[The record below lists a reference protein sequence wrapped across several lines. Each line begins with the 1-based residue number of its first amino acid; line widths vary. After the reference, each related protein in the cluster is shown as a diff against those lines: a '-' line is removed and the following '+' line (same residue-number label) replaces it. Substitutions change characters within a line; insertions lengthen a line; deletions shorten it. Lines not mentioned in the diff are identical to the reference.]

1 MSETKRTV
9 PTLIFNVLFA
19 IVCAAAIV
27 MYFISPVWRID
38 LKANISNEMMHE
50 LTGGE
55 IDDLNEAL
63 GEDGT
68 DVSLSIA
75 LDSMTVA
82 QCLMQ
87 WDAAAMVSDI
97 LDRNLDSLATQLVAV
112 IEPIA
117 KNTIKTQA
125 SSAVKTE
132 IKNAVKDY
140 LSSPENEVTEERVN
154 ELLTEAGV
162 TDTYIEEK
170 TGAIIDRLYESG
182 STVDGVVDEVMRT
195 VDEVYADLTAASNV
209 EEFQDIA
216 LTEES
221 RESIRSAVAD
231 IVTDYADENGYIN
244 PEEIVNRLVIEALQ
258 SMSGESSEEEGA
270 GTAALTAASYAA
282 ASEAQQPADPSAQQP
297 AGSSDSNEQLKTE
310 LKNYLSEQLLEGPA
324 APAVF
329 LPFVML
335 GLGILLAISLLS
347 WVYLLLKILFKTFMK
362 NKYVKVKM
370 PIILGWFLFLFLM
383 LLPNLALTY
392 IPTMLAG
399 VLPAE
404 ILSVFT
410 MLTGTTFFSSAMYAA
425 IAAAVLVVLCIPYR
439 IICKP
444 KNN

>member
-75 LDSMTVA
+75 LDSMAVA
-82 QCLMQ
+82 QCLVQ
-87 WDAAAMVSDI
+87 WDAAAMVDDI

-170 TGAIIDRLYESG
+170 TDAIIDRLYTNG
-182 STVDGVVDEVMRT
+182 SSVDGVVDEVMTT
-195 VDEVYADLTAASNV
+195 VDEVYADLTASNV

-221 RESIRSAVAD
+221 RESIRNAVAD

-244 PEEIVNRLVIEALQ
+244 PEEIVNQLVIEALQ

-297 AGSSDSNEQLKTE
+297 AGSSGSNEQLKTE

-347 WVYLLLKILFKTFMK
+347 WVYLLVKILCKTFMK

-425 IAAAVLVVLCIPYR
+425 IAAAVLVVLWIPYR

>member
-75 LDSMTVA
+75 LDSMAVA
-82 QCLMQ
+82 QCLVQ
-87 WDAAAMVSDI
+87 WDAAAMVDDI

-170 TGAIIDRLYESG
+170 TDAIIDRLYTNG
-182 STVDGVVDEVMRT
+182 SSVDGVVDEVMTT
-195 VDEVYADLTAASNV
+195 VDEVYADLTASNV

-221 RESIRSAVAD
+221 RESIRNAVAD

-244 PEEIVNRLVIEALQ
+244 PEEIVNQLVIEALQ

-297 AGSSDSNEQLKTE
+297 AGSSGSNEQLKTE

-347 WVYLLLKILFKTFMK
+347 WVYLLLKILCKTFMK

-404 ILSVFT
+404 VLSVFT
-410 MLTGTTFFSSAMYAA
+410 MLTGTAFFSSAMYAA
-425 IAAAVLVVLCIPYR
+425 IAAAVLVVLWIPYR

>member
-38 LKANISNEMMHE
+38 VKANISNEMMHE

-75 LDSMTVA
+75 LDSMAVA

-87 WDAAAMVSDI
+87 WDAAAMVDDI

-140 LSSPENEVTEERVN
+140 LSSPENEKTEEEVN
-154 ELLTEAGV
+154 ALLTEAGV

-170 TGAIIDRLYESG
+170 TDAIIDRLYESA

-195 VDEVYADLTAASNV
+195 VDEVYADLTASDV

-221 RESIRSAVAD
+221 RESIRNAVAD

-297 AGSSDSNEQLKTE
+297 AGSSGSNEQLKTE

-410 MLTGTTFFSSAMYAA
+410 MLSGTSFFSSAMYAA

>member
-38 LKANISNEMMHE
+38 VKANISNEMMHE

-75 LDSMTVA
+75 LDSMAVA

-170 TGAIIDRLYESG
+170 TDAIIDRLYESG

-195 VDEVYADLTAASNV
+195 VDEVYADLTASNV

-244 PEEIVNRLVIEALQ
+244 PEEIVNRLVIEVLQ

-282 ASEAQQPADPSAQQP
+282 ASEAQQPADPSAQQSS
-297 AGSSDSNEQLKTE
+297 GSSGSNEQLKTE

-347 WVYLLLKILFKTFMK
+347 WVYLLLKILCKTFMK

>member
-38 LKANISNEMMHE
+38 VKANISNEMMHE

-75 LDSMTVA
+75 LDSMAVA
-82 QCLMQ
+82 QCLVQ
-87 WDAAAMVSDI
+87 WDAAAMVDDI

-170 TGAIIDRLYESG
+170 TDAIIDRLYTNG
-182 STVDGVVDEVMRT
+182 SSVDGVVDEVMTT
-195 VDEVYADLTAASNV
+195 VDEVYTDLTASNV
-209 EEFQDIA
+209 EEFRDIE

-221 RESIRSAVAD
+221 RESIRNAVAD

-282 ASEAQQPADPSAQQP
+282 ASEAQQPSDPSAQQP
-297 AGSSDSNEQLKTE
+297 AGSSGSNEQLKTE

-347 WVYLLLKILFKTFMK
+347 WVYLLLKILCKTFMK

-410 MLTGTTFFSSAMYAA
+410 MLSGTSFFSSAMYAA

>member
-38 LKANISNEMMHE
+38 VKANISNEMMHE

-87 WDAAAMVSDI
+87 WDAAAMVDDI

-140 LSSPENEVTEERVN
+140 LSSPENEKTEEEVN
-154 ELLTEAGV
+154 ALLTEAGV

-170 TGAIIDRLYESG
+170 TDAIIDRLYESA
-182 STVDGVVDEVMRT
+182 STVDGVVDEVMTT
-195 VDEVYADLTAASNV
+195 VDEVYTDLTASNV

-221 RESIRSAVAD
+221 RESIRNAVAD

-244 PEEIVNRLVIEALQ
+244 PEEIVNQLVIEALQ

-297 AGSSDSNEQLKTE
+297 AGSSGSNEQLKTE

-347 WVYLLLKILFKTFMK
+347 WVYLLVKILFKTFMK

-404 ILSVFT
+404 VLSVFT
-410 MLTGTTFFSSAMYAA
+410 MLTGTAFFSSAVYAA
-425 IAAAVLVVLCIPYR
+425 IAAAALIVLWIPYR

>member
-38 LKANISNEMMHE
+38 VKANISNEMMHE

-75 LDSMTVA
+75 LDSMAVA
-82 QCLMQ
+82 QCLVQ
-87 WDAAAMVSDI
+87 WDAAAMVSEI

-170 TGAIIDRLYESG
+170 TDAIIDRLYTNG
-182 STVDGVVDEVMRT
+182 SSVDGVVDEVMRT
-195 VDEVYADLTAASNV
+195 VDEVYADLTASNV

-297 AGSSDSNEQLKTE
+297 AGSSGSNEQLKTE

-335 GLGILLAISLLS
+335 GLGVLLAISLLS

-404 ILSVFT
+404 VLSVFT
-410 MLTGTTFFSSAMYAA
+410 MLTGTAFFSSAMYAA
-425 IAAAVLVVLCIPYR
+425 IAAAVLVVLWIPYR

>member
-38 LKANISNEMMHE
+38 VKANISNEMMHE

-75 LDSMTVA
+75 LDSMAVA
-82 QCLMQ
+82 QCLVQ
-87 WDAAAMVSDI
+87 WDAAAMVDDI

-170 TGAIIDRLYESG
+170 TDAIIDRLYTNG
-182 STVDGVVDEVMRT
+182 SSVDGVVDEVMTT
-195 VDEVYADLTAASNV
+195 VDEVYADLTASNV

-221 RESIRSAVAD
+221 RESIRNAVAD

-244 PEEIVNRLVIEALQ
+244 PEEIVNQLVIEALQ

-297 AGSSDSNEQLKTE
+297 AGSSGSNEQLKTE

-347 WVYLLLKILFKTFMK
+347 WVYLLVKILCKTFMK

>member
-75 LDSMTVA
+75 LDSMAVA
-82 QCLMQ
+82 QCLVQ

-170 TGAIIDRLYESG
+170 TDAIIDRLYTNG
-182 STVDGVVDEVMRT
+182 STVDGVVDEVMTT
-195 VDEVYADLTAASNV
+195 VDEVYADLTASDV

-221 RESIRSAVAD
+221 RESIRNAVTD
-231 IVTDYADENGYIN
+231 IVTDYADENGYID
-244 PEEIVNRLVIEALQ
+244 PEEIVNQLVIEALQ

-282 ASEAQQPADPSAQQP
+282 ASEAQQPADPSAQQSS
-297 AGSSDSNEQLKTE
+297 GSSGSNEQLKTE

-425 IAAAVLVVLCIPYR
+425 IAAAALIVLWIPYR

-444 KNN
+444 KND

>member
-75 LDSMTVA
+75 LDSMAVA

-87 WDAAAMVSDI
+87 WDAAAMVDDI

-170 TGAIIDRLYESG
+170 TDAIIDRLYTNG
-182 STVDGVVDEVMRT
+182 SSVDGVVDEVMRT
-195 VDEVYADLTAASNV
+195 VDEVYADLTASDV

-221 RESIRSAVAD
+221 RESIRNAVAD
-231 IVTDYADENGYIN
+231 IVTDYADENGYFN
-244 PEEIVNRLVIEALQ
+244 PEEIVNQLVIEALQ

-297 AGSSDSNEQLKTE
+297 AGSSGSNEQLKTE

-347 WVYLLLKILFKTFMK
+347 WVYLLVKILFKTFMK

-410 MLTGTTFFSSAMYAA
+410 MLSGTSFFSSAMYAA
-425 IAAAVLVVLCIPYR
+425 IAAAVLVVLWIPYR

>member
-1 MSETKRTV
+1 MSETKRSV

-75 LDSMTVA
+75 LDSMAVA
-82 QCLMQ
+82 QCLVQ
-87 WDAAAMVSDI
+87 WDAAAMVDDI

-170 TGAIIDRLYESG
+170 TDAIIDRLYTNG
-182 STVDGVVDEVMRT
+182 SSVDGVVDEVMTT
-195 VDEVYADLTAASNV
+195 VDEVYADLTASNV

-221 RESIRSAVAD
+221 RESIRNAVAD

-310 LKNYLSEQLLEGPA
+310 LKNYLSEQLLEGPY
-324 APAVF
+324 APAVY

-335 GLGILLAISLLS
+335 GLGVLLAISLLS

-392 IPTMLAG
+392 IPTLLAG

-410 MLTGTTFFSSAMYAA
+410 MLTGTAFFSSAMYAA
-425 IAAAVLVVLCIPYR
+425 IAAAVLIVLWIPYR

-444 KNN
+444 KND

>member
-87 WDAAAMVSDI
+87 WDAAAMVDDI

-154 ELLTEAGV
+154 ELLAEADV

-170 TGAIIDRLYESG
+170 TDAIIDRLYENG
-182 STVDGVVDEVMRT
+182 STVDGVVDEVMTT
-195 VDEVYADLTAASNV
+195 VDEVYTDLTASNV

-221 RESIRSAVAD
+221 RESIRNAVAD

-282 ASEAQQPADPSAQQP
+282 ASEAQQPSDPSAQQP
-297 AGSSDSNEQLKTE
+297 AGSSGSNEQLKTE

-347 WVYLLLKILFKTFMK
+347 WVYLLLKILCKTFMK

-399 VLPAE
+399 TLSAE
-404 ILSVFT
+404 VLSVFT
-410 MLTGTTFFSSAMYAA
+410 MLTGTAFFSSAMYAA
-425 IAAAVLVVLCIPYR
+425 IAAAALIVLWIPYR

-444 KNN
+444 KND

>member
-38 LKANISNEMMHE
+38 VKANISNEMMHE

-87 WDAAAMVSDI
+87 WDAAAMVDDI

-170 TGAIIDRLYESG
+170 TDAIIDRLYTNG
-182 STVDGVVDEVMRT
+182 SSVDGVVDEVMTT
-195 VDEVYADLTAASNV
+195 VDEVYTDLTASNV

-297 AGSSDSNEQLKTE
+297 AGSSGSNEQLKTE

-425 IAAAVLVVLCIPYR
+425 IAAAVLVVLWIPYR

>member
-38 LKANISNEMMHE
+38 VKANISNEMMHE

-75 LDSMTVA
+75 LDSMAVA
-82 QCLMQ
+82 QCLVQ
-87 WDAAAMVSDI
+87 WDAAAMVDDI

-170 TGAIIDRLYESG
+170 TDAIIDRLYTNG
-182 STVDGVVDEVMRT
+182 SSVDGVVDEVMTT
-195 VDEVYADLTAASNV
+195 VDEVYADLTASNV

-221 RESIRSAVAD
+221 RESIRNAVAD

-282 ASEAQQPADPSAQQP
+282 ASEAQQPSDPSAQQP
-297 AGSSDSNEQLKTE
+297 AGSSGSNEQLKTE

-347 WVYLLLKILFKTFMK
+347 WVYLLLKILCKTFMK

-410 MLTGTTFFSSAMYAA
+410 MLSGTSFFSSAMYAA

>member
-38 LKANISNEMMHE
+38 VKANISNEMMHE

-75 LDSMTVA
+75 LDSMAVA
-82 QCLMQ
+82 QCLVQ
-87 WDAAAMVSDI
+87 WDAAAMVDDI

-170 TGAIIDRLYESG
+170 TDAIIDRLYTNG
-182 STVDGVVDEVMRT
+182 SSVDGVVDEVMTT
-195 VDEVYADLTAASNV
+195 VDEVYTDLTASNV

-221 RESIRSAVAD
+221 RESIRNAVAD

-297 AGSSDSNEQLKTE
+297 AGSSGSNEQLKTE

-347 WVYLLLKILFKTFMK
+347 WVYLLLKILCKTFMK

-410 MLTGTTFFSSAMYAA
+410 MLTGTAFFSSAVYAA

>member
-38 LKANISNEMMHE
+38 VKANISNEMMHE

-75 LDSMTVA
+75 LDSMAVA
-82 QCLMQ
+82 QCLVQ
-87 WDAAAMVSDI
+87 WDAAAMVSEI

-170 TGAIIDRLYESG
+170 TDAIIDRLYTNG
-182 STVDGVVDEVMRT
+182 SSVDGVVDEVMRT
-195 VDEVYADLTAASNV
+195 VDEVYADLTASNV

-297 AGSSDSNEQLKTE
+297 AGSSGSNEQLKTE

-335 GLGILLAISLLS
+335 GLGVLLAISLLS

-410 MLTGTTFFSSAMYAA
+410 MLSGTSFFSSAMYAA
-425 IAAAVLVVLCIPYR
+425 IAAAVLIVLCIPYR

>member
-75 LDSMTVA
+75 LDSMAVA
-82 QCLMQ
+82 QCLVQ
-87 WDAAAMVSDI
+87 WDAAAMVDDI

-170 TGAIIDRLYESG
+170 TDAIIDRLYTNG
-182 STVDGVVDEVMRT
+182 STVDGVVDEVMTT
-195 VDEVYADLTAASNV
+195 VDEVYTDLTASNV

-244 PEEIVNRLVIEALQ
+244 PEEIVNQLVIEALQ

-324 APAVF
+324 APAVY

-335 GLGILLAISLLS
+335 GLGVLLAISLLS
-347 WVYLLLKILFKTFMK
+347 WVYLLVKILFKTFMK

-399 VLPAE
+399 TLSAE
-404 ILSVFT
+404 VLSVFT
-410 MLTGTTFFSSAMYAA
+410 MLTGTAFFSSAMYAA
-425 IAAAVLVVLCIPYR
+425 IAAAVLVVLWIPYR

>member
-38 LKANISNEMMHE
+38 LKANISNEMMHD

-75 LDSMTVA
+75 LDSMAVA
-82 QCLMQ
+82 QCLVQ

-170 TGAIIDRLYESG
+170 TDAIIDRLYTNG
-182 STVDGVVDEVMRT
+182 SSVDGVVDEVMRT
-195 VDEVYADLTAASNV
+195 VDEVYADLTASGV

-221 RESIRSAVAD
+221 RESIRNAVAD

-244 PEEIVNRLVIEALQ
+244 PEEIVNQLVIEALQ

-297 AGSSDSNEQLKTE
+297 AGSSGSNEQLKTE

-425 IAAAVLVVLCIPYR
+425 IAAAVLVVLWIPYR

>member
-75 LDSMTVA
+75 LDSMAVA
-82 QCLMQ
+82 QCLVQ
-87 WDAAAMVSDI
+87 WDAAAMVDDI

-170 TGAIIDRLYESG
+170 TDAIIDRLYTNG
-182 STVDGVVDEVMRT
+182 STVDGVVDEVMTT
-195 VDEVYADLTAASNV
+195 VDEVYTDLTASNV

-221 RESIRSAVAD
+221 RESIRNAVAD

-244 PEEIVNRLVIEALQ
+244 PEEIVNQLVIEALQ

-297 AGSSDSNEQLKTE
+297 AGSSGSNEQLKTE

-444 KNN
+444 KND

>member
-75 LDSMTVA
+75 LDSMAVA

-87 WDAAAMVSDI
+87 WDAAAMVDDI

-170 TGAIIDRLYESG
+170 TDAIIDRLYTNG
-182 STVDGVVDEVMRT
+182 SSVDGVVDEVMRT
-195 VDEVYADLTAASNV
+195 VDEVYADLTASDV

-221 RESIRSAVAD
+221 RESIRNAVAD
-231 IVTDYADENGYIN
+231 IVTDYADENGYFN
-244 PEEIVNRLVIEALQ
+244 PEEIVNQLVIEALQ

-297 AGSSDSNEQLKTE
+297 AGSSGSNEQLKTE

-347 WVYLLLKILFKTFMK
+347 WVYLLVKILFKTFMK

-425 IAAAVLVVLCIPYR
+425 IAAAVLVVLWIPYR

>member
-75 LDSMTVA
+75 LDSMAVA

-140 LSSPENEVTEERVN
+140 LSSPENEKTEEEVN
-154 ELLTEAGV
+154 ALLTEAGV

-170 TGAIIDRLYESG
+170 TDAIIDRLYESA

-195 VDEVYADLTAASNV
+195 VDEVYADLTASDV

-221 RESIRSAVAD
+221 RESIRNAVAD

-270 GTAALTAASYAA
+270 GTASLTAASYAA
-282 ASEAQQPADPSAQQP
+282 ASEAQQPA
-297 AGSSDSNEQLKTE
+297 GSSGSNEQLKTE

-347 WVYLLLKILFKTFMK
+347 WVYLLVKILFKTFMK

-425 IAAAVLVVLCIPYR
+425 IAAAVLVVLWIPYR

>member
-38 LKANISNEMMHE
+38 VKANISNEMMHE

-75 LDSMTVA
+75 LDSMAVA
-82 QCLMQ
+82 QCLVQ
-87 WDAAAMVSDI
+87 WDAAAMVSEI

-170 TGAIIDRLYESG
+170 TDAIIDRLYTNG
-182 STVDGVVDEVMRT
+182 SSVDGVVDEVMTT
-195 VDEVYADLTAASNV
+195 VDEVYADLTASNV
-209 EEFQDIA
+209 EEFRDIE

-221 RESIRSAVAD
+221 RESIRNAVAD

-244 PEEIVNRLVIEALQ
+244 PEEIVNQLVIEALQ

-297 AGSSDSNEQLKTE
+297 AGSSGSNEQLKTE

-335 GLGILLAISLLS
+335 GLGVLLAISLLS

-404 ILSVFT
+404 VLSVFT
-410 MLTGTTFFSSAMYAA
+410 MLTGTAFFSSAMYAA
-425 IAAAVLVVLCIPYR
+425 IAAAVLVVLWIPYR

>member
-75 LDSMTVA
+75 LDSMAVA
-82 QCLMQ
+82 QCLVQ
-87 WDAAAMVSDI
+87 WDAAAMVDDI

-170 TGAIIDRLYESG
+170 TDAIIDRLYTNG
-182 STVDGVVDEVMRT
+182 SSVDGVVDEVMTT
-195 VDEVYADLTAASNV
+195 VDEVYADLTASNV

-221 RESIRSAVAD
+221 RESIRNAVAD

-297 AGSSDSNEQLKTE
+297 AGSSGSNEQLKTE

-335 GLGILLAISLLS
+335 GLGVLLAISLLS
-347 WVYLLLKILFKTFMK
+347 WVYLLVKILFKTFMK

-404 ILSVFT
+404 VLSVFT
-410 MLTGTTFFSSAMYAA
+410 MLSGTSFFSSAMYAA
-425 IAAAVLVVLCIPYR
+425 IAAAALIVLWIPYR

>member
-38 LKANISNEMMHE
+38 VKANISNEMMHE

-75 LDSMTVA
+75 LDSMAVA
-82 QCLMQ
+82 QCLVQ
-87 WDAAAMVSDI
+87 WDAAAMVDDI

-170 TGAIIDRLYESG
+170 TDAIIDRLYTNG
-182 STVDGVVDEVMRT
+182 SSVDGVVDEVMRT
-195 VDEVYADLTAASNV
+195 VDEVYTDLTASNV

-231 IVTDYADENGYIN
+231 IVTDYADENGYID
-244 PEEIVNRLVIEALQ
+244 PEEIVNQLVIEALQ

-297 AGSSDSNEQLKTE
+297 AGSSGSNEQLKTE

-347 WVYLLLKILFKTFMK
+347 WVYLLVKILFKTFMK

-399 VLPAE
+399 TLSAE
-404 ILSVFT
+404 VLSVFT
-410 MLTGTTFFSSAMYAA
+410 MLTGTAFFSSAMYAA
-425 IAAAVLVVLCIPYR
+425 IAAAALIVLWIPYR

>member
-75 LDSMTVA
+75 LDSMAVA
-82 QCLMQ
+82 QCLVQ
-87 WDAAAMVSDI
+87 WDAAAMVDDI

-132 IKNAVKDY
+132 IKDAVRDY

-170 TGAIIDRLYESG
+170 TDAIIDRLYTNG
-182 STVDGVVDEVMRT
+182 SSVDGVVDEVMTT
-195 VDEVYADLTAASNV
+195 VDEVYADLTASNV

-221 RESIRSAVAD
+221 RESIRNAVAD

-244 PEEIVNRLVIEALQ
+244 PEEIVNQLVIEALQ

-270 GTAALTAASYAA
+270 GTAALTAAPYAA

-297 AGSSDSNEQLKTE
+297 AGSSGSNEQLKTE

-347 WVYLLLKILFKTFMK
+347 WVYLLVKILFKTFMK

-399 VLPAE
+399 TLSAE

-410 MLTGTTFFSSAMYAA
+410 MLTGTAFFSSAMYAA
-425 IAAAVLVVLCIPYR
+425 IAAAALIVLWIPYR

>member
-75 LDSMTVA
+75 LDSMAVA
-82 QCLMQ
+82 QCLVQ
-87 WDAAAMVSDI
+87 WDAAAMVDDI

-170 TGAIIDRLYESG
+170 TDAIIDRLYTNG
-182 STVDGVVDEVMRT
+182 SSVDGVVDEVMTT
-195 VDEVYADLTAASNV
+195 VDEVYADLTASNV

-221 RESIRSAVAD
+221 RESIRNAVAD

-244 PEEIVNRLVIEALQ
+244 PEEIVNQLVIEALQ

-282 ASEAQQPADPSAQQP
+282 ASEAQQPSDPSAQQP

-310 LKNYLSEQLLEGPA
+310 LKNYLSEQLLEGPY
-324 APAVF
+324 APAVY

-335 GLGILLAISLLS
+335 GLGVLLAISLLS

-392 IPTMLAG
+392 IPTLLAG

-410 MLTGTTFFSSAMYAA
+410 MLTGTAFFSSAMYAA
-425 IAAAVLVVLCIPYR
+425 IAAAVLIVLWIPYR

>member
-1 MSETKRTV
+1 MSETKRSV

-75 LDSMTVA
+75 LDSMAVA
-82 QCLMQ
+82 QCLVQ
-87 WDAAAMVSDI
+87 WDAAAMVDDI
-97 LDRNLDSLATQLVAV
+97 LDRNIDSLAGQLVTV
-112 IEPIA
+112 VEPIA
-117 KNTIKTQA
+117 KNSIKNQA

-140 LSSPENEVTEERVN
+140 LSSPENEKTEEEVN
-154 ELLTEAGV
+154 ALLTEAGV

-170 TGAIIDRLYESG
+170 TDAIIDRLYESA

-195 VDEVYADLTAASNV
+195 VDEVYADLTASDV

-221 RESIRSAVAD
+221 RESIRNAVAD

-244 PEEIVNRLVIEALQ
+244 PEEIVNQLVIEALQ

-297 AGSSDSNEQLKTE
+297 AGSSGSNEQLKTE

>member
-75 LDSMTVA
+75 LDSMAVA
-82 QCLMQ
+82 QCLVQ

-170 TGAIIDRLYESG
+170 TDAIIDRLYTNG
-182 STVDGVVDEVMRT
+182 SSVDGVVDEVMTT
-195 VDEVYADLTAASNV
+195 VDEVYADLTASNV

-221 RESIRSAVAD
+221 RESIRSAVTD

-282 ASEAQQPADPSAQQP
+282 ASEAQQSSDPSAQQSS
-297 AGSSDSNEQLKTE
+297 GSSGSNEQLKTE

-404 ILSVFT
+404 VLSVFT
-410 MLTGTTFFSSAMYAA
+410 MLTGTAFFSSAVYAA
-425 IAAAVLVVLCIPYR
+425 IAAAALIVLWIPYR

>member
-38 LKANISNEMMHE
+38 VKANISNEMMHE

-75 LDSMTVA
+75 LDSMAVA
-82 QCLMQ
+82 QCLVQ
-87 WDAAAMVSDI
+87 WDAAAMVSEI

-170 TGAIIDRLYESG
+170 TDAIIDRLYTNG
-182 STVDGVVDEVMRT
+182 SSVDGVVDEVMRT
-195 VDEVYADLTAASNV
+195 VDEVYADLTASNV

-221 RESIRSAVAD
+221 RESIRNAVAD

-244 PEEIVNRLVIEALQ
+244 PEEIVNQLVIEALQ

-297 AGSSDSNEQLKTE
+297 AGSSGSNEQLKTE

-347 WVYLLLKILFKTFMK
+347 WVYLLVKILCKTFMK

>member
-38 LKANISNEMMHE
+38 VKANISNEMMHE

-75 LDSMTVA
+75 LDSMAVA
-82 QCLMQ
+82 QCLVQ
-87 WDAAAMVSDI
+87 WDAAAMVDDI

-170 TGAIIDRLYESG
+170 TDAIIDRLYTNG
-182 STVDGVVDEVMRT
+182 STVDGVVDEVMTT
-195 VDEVYADLTAASNV
+195 VDEVYADLTASNV

-221 RESIRSAVAD
+221 RESIRNAVAD

-244 PEEIVNRLVIEALQ
+244 PEEIVNQLVIEALQ

-297 AGSSDSNEQLKTE
+297 AGSSGSNEQLKTE

-335 GLGILLAISLLS
+335 GLGVLLAISLLS
-347 WVYLLLKILFKTFMK
+347 WVYLLLKILCKTFMK

-425 IAAAVLVVLCIPYR
+425 IAAAVLVVLWIPYR

>member
-38 LKANISNEMMHE
+38 VKANISNEMMHE
-50 LTGGE
+50 LTGSE

-75 LDSMTVA
+75 LDSMAVA
-82 QCLMQ
+82 QCLVQ
-87 WDAAAMVSDI
+87 WDAAAMVDDI
-97 LDRNLDSLATQLVAV
+97 LDRNIDSLAGQLVTV
-112 IEPIA
+112 VEPIA
-117 KNTIKTQA
+117 KNSIKNQA
-125 SSAVKTE
+125 SNAVKTE
-132 IKNAVKDY
+132 IKDAVRDY
-140 LSSPENEVTEERVN
+140 LSSPENEKTEEEVN

-170 TGAIIDRLYESG
+170 TDAIIDRLYTNG
-182 STVDGVVDEVMRT
+182 SSVDGVVDEVMRT
-195 VDEVYADLTAASNV
+195 VDEVYADLTASDV

-221 RESIRSAVAD
+221 RESIRNAVAD

-244 PEEIVNRLVIEALQ
+244 PEEIVNQLVIEALQ

-270 GTAALTAASYAA
+270 GTAALTAASYAL

-297 AGSSDSNEQLKTE
+297 SGSSDSNEQLKTE

-404 ILSVFT
+404 VLSVFT
-410 MLTGTTFFSSAMYAA
+410 MLTGTAFFSSAVYAA
-425 IAAAVLVVLCIPYR
+425 IAAAALIVLWIPYR

>member
-75 LDSMTVA
+75 LDSMAVA
-82 QCLMQ
+82 QCLVQ
-87 WDAAAMVSDI
+87 WDAAAMVDDI

-170 TGAIIDRLYESG
+170 TDAIIDRLYTNG
-182 STVDGVVDEVMRT
+182 SSVDGVVDEVMTT
-195 VDEVYADLTAASNV
+195 VDEVYADLTASNV

-221 RESIRSAVAD
+221 RESIRNAVAD

-244 PEEIVNRLVIEALQ
+244 PEEIVNQLVIEALQ

-270 GTAALTAASYAA
+270 GTAALTAASYAL

-404 ILSVFT
+404 VLSVFT
-410 MLTGTTFFSSAMYAA
+410 MLTGTAFFSSAVYAA
-425 IAAAVLVVLCIPYR
+425 IAAAALIVLWIPYR

>member
-75 LDSMTVA
+75 LDSMAVA

-87 WDAAAMVSDI
+87 WDVAAIVSDI

-170 TGAIIDRLYESG
+170 TGAIIDRLYTNG
-182 STVDGVVDEVMRT
+182 SSVDGVVDEVMTT
-195 VDEVYADLTAASNV
+195 VDEVYADLTASNV

-221 RESIRSAVAD
+221 RESIRNAVAD
-231 IVTDYADENGYIN
+231 IVTDYADENGYID

-282 ASEAQQPADPSAQQP
+282 ASKAQQPADPSAQQP
-297 AGSSDSNEQLKTE
+297 AGSSGSNEQLKTE

-444 KNN
+444 KNV

>member
-75 LDSMTVA
+75 LDSMAVA

-87 WDAAAMVSDI
+87 WDVAAIVSDI

-170 TGAIIDRLYESG
+170 TGAIIDRLYTNG
-182 STVDGVVDEVMRT
+182 SSVDGVVDEVMTT
-195 VDEVYADLTAASNV
+195 VDEVYADLTASNV

-221 RESIRSAVAD
+221 RESIRNAVAD
-231 IVTDYADENGYIN
+231 IVTDYADENGYID

-282 ASEAQQPADPSAQQP
+282 ASKAQQPADPSAQQP
-297 AGSSDSNEQLKTE
+297 AGSSGSNEQLKTE

-444 KNN
+444 KND

>member
-75 LDSMTVA
+75 LDSMAVA
-82 QCLMQ
+82 QCLVQ
-87 WDAAAMVSDI
+87 WDAAAMVDDI

-282 ASEAQQPADPSAQQP
+282 ASEAQQPSDPSAQQP

-399 VLPAE
+399 TLSAE
-404 ILSVFT
+404 VLSVFT
-410 MLTGTTFFSSAMYAA
+410 MLTGTAFFSSAMYAA
-425 IAAAVLVVLCIPYR
+425 IAAAALIVLWIPYR

>member
-38 LKANISNEMMHE
+38 VKANISNEMMHE

-75 LDSMTVA
+75 LDSMAVA
-82 QCLMQ
+82 QCLVQ
-87 WDAAAMVSDI
+87 WDAAAMVDDI

-140 LSSPENEVTEERVN
+140 LSSPENEKTEEEVN
-154 ELLTEAGV
+154 ALLTEAGV

-170 TGAIIDRLYESG
+170 TDAIIDRLYESA

-195 VDEVYADLTAASNV
+195 VDEVYADLTASDV

-221 RESIRSAVAD
+221 RESIRNAVAD

-244 PEEIVNRLVIEALQ
+244 PEEIVNQLVIEALQ

-297 AGSSDSNEQLKTE
+297 SGSSDSNEQLKTE

-399 VLPAE
+399 TLSAE
-404 ILSVFT
+404 VLSVFT
-410 MLTGTTFFSSAMYAA
+410 MLTGTAFFSSAMYAA

>member
-75 LDSMTVA
+75 LDSMAVA

-140 LSSPENEVTEERVN
+140 LSSPENEKTEEEVN
-154 ELLTEAGV
+154 ALLTEAGV

-170 TGAIIDRLYESG
+170 TDAIIDRLYESA

-195 VDEVYADLTAASNV
+195 VDEVYADLTASDV

-221 RESIRSAVAD
+221 RESIRNAVAD

-297 AGSSDSNEQLKTE
+297 AGSSGSNEQLKTE

-404 ILSVFT
+404 VLSVFT
-410 MLTGTTFFSSAMYAA
+410 MLTGTAFFSSAMYAA
-425 IAAAVLVVLCIPYR
+425 IAAAVLIVLWIPYR

>member
-38 LKANISNEMMHE
+38 VKANISNEMMHE

-75 LDSMTVA
+75 LDSMAVA
-82 QCLMQ
+82 QCLVQ

-170 TGAIIDRLYESG
+170 TDAIIDRLYTNG
-182 STVDGVVDEVMRT
+182 STVDGVVDEVMTT
-195 VDEVYADLTAASNV
+195 VDEVYADLTASDV

-221 RESIRSAVAD
+221 RESIRNAVTD
-231 IVTDYADENGYIN
+231 IVTDYADENGYID
-244 PEEIVNRLVIEALQ
+244 PEEIVNQLVIEALQ

-282 ASEAQQPADPSAQQP
+282 ASEAQQPADPSAQQSS
-297 AGSSDSNEQLKTE
+297 GSSGSNEQLKTE